1 MNVRDDNHRR
11 GISTSLGILDE
22 TLLSFEEWARG
33 REARSV
39 LYREQNA
46 LSPGQ
51 RDSLFAEIT
60 SLRQMLQ
67 ELKDELC
74 LEGRVQDAASDVW
87 SRSAAL
93 RETLMELDSSHLRR
107 YGAVPPEV
115 ARLMDA
121 AVPRL
126 LDGLDRLVAA
136 VSGTRPER

>member
-1 MNVRDDNHRR
+1 MESRENHKH
-11 GISTSLGILDE
+11 GISIALAIFDE
-22 TLLSFEEWARG
+22 TLCRFEEWARG

-39 LYREQNA
+39 LYGERNA

-51 RDSLFAEIT
+51 RDSLFAEIA
-60 SLRQMLQ
+60 SLRRLLQ
-67 ELKDELC
+67 EIKEDLD

-93 RETLMELDSSHLRR
+93 RETIMELDSSHLRR
-107 YGAVPPEV
+107 YGPVPPEV
-115 ARLMDA
+115 ARIMDA

-136 VSGTRPER
+136 VSGARSEG